1 MRTVAA
7 TGLVYHGRRASQTVE
22 RVHARPVAYSTPD
35 EFAHLIDAMKAAA
48 AALREA
54 EVPHLL
60 GGGLAAWARGGPP
73 TEHDVDFFV
82 RPDDAERALAA
93 LVEAGMR
100 PERPPEGWLLKAW
113 YEDTLVDLIFDPA
126 GGSITDEHFERAQ
139 RLEVMAQPLD
149 VASLDDVMVTKILS
163 ITEMQPDFA
172 SVLELARSLR
182 EQIDWE
188 FVRER
193 TAESP
198 FARSFFTLIEELGI
212 VRSSGT
218 TSG

>member
-7 TGLVYHGRRASQTVE
+7 TGLVYHRRRASQTVE

-48 AALREA
+48 AALRDA

-82 RPDDAERALAA
+82 RPEDAERALAA
-93 LVEAGMR
+93 LVDAGMR

-126 GGSITDEHFERAQ
+126 GGPVTDEHFERAE
-139 RLEVMAQPLD
+139 RLEVMAQPVD

-193 TAESP
+193 TASSP
-198 FARSFFTLIEELGI
+198 FARSFFTLVEELGI
-212 VRSSGT
+212 VESSGT
-218 TSG
+218 TS

>member
-1 MRTVAA
+1 M
-7 TGLVYHGRRASQTVE
+7 
-22 RVHARPVAYSTPD
+22 AYSTPD
-35 EFAHLIDAMKAAA
+35 EFAHLIDAMKIAA
-48 AALREA
+48 AALRDA

-82 RPDDAERALAA
+82 RPEDAERALAA
-93 LVEAGMR
+93 LIDTGMK

-113 YEDTLVDLIFDPA
+113 HGDTLVDLIFDPA
-126 GGSITDEHFERAQ
+126 GGSIGDEHFQRAE

-149 VASLDDVMVTKILS
+149 VASLDDVMITKMLS
-163 ITEMQPDFA
+163 ITEMQPDFS

-193 TAESP
+193 TASSP

-212 VRSSGT
+212 VEPSR
-218 TSG
+218 TST

>member
-1 MRTVAA
+1 M
-7 TGLVYHGRRASQTVE
+7 
-22 RVHARPVAYSTPD
+22 AYSTPD

-48 AALREA
+48 AALRDA

-82 RPDDAERALAA
+82 RAEDAERALAA

-126 GGSITDEHFERAQ
+126 GGPITDEHFARAE

-149 VASLDDVMVTKILS
+149 VASLDDVMITKILS

-193 TAESP
+193 TAGSP

-212 VRSSGT
+212 VQSSGT

>member
-1 MRTVAA
+1 MLHKRSSGYTRAA
-7 TGLVYHGRRASQTVE
+7 VGYTK
-22 RVHARPVAYSTPD
+22 PD
-35 EFAHLIDAMKAAA
+35 EFAHLIEAMKAAA
-48 AALREA
+48 AALRDA

-82 RPDDAERALAA
+82 RAEDAERALAA
-93 LVEAGMR
+93 LVDAGMK

-113 YEDTLVDLIFDPA
+113 HGDTLVDLIFDPA
-126 GGSITDEHFERAQ
+126 GGAITEEHFRRAE

-149 VASLDDVMVTKILS
+149 VASLDDVMITKLLS
-163 ITEMQPDFA
+163 ITEMQPDFS

-188 FVRER
+188 FVRDR
-193 TAESP
+193 TASSP
-198 FARSFFTLIEELGI
+198 FASSFFTLIEELGI
-212 VRSSGT
+212 VEPSR
-218 TSG
+218 TSTS

>member
-1 MRTVAA
+1 M
-7 TGLVYHGRRASQTVE
+7 
-22 RVHARPVAYSTPD
+22 AYSTPD
-35 EFAHLIDAMKAAA
+35 EFAGLIDAMKVAA
-48 AALREA
+48 AALRDA

-82 RPDDAERALAA
+82 REEDAERALAA
-93 LVEAGMR
+93 LTNAGMK
-100 PERPPEGWLLKAW
+100 PERPPEGWLFKA
-113 YEDTLVDLIFDPA
+113 YHDGTLIDLIFDPA
-126 GGSITDEHFERAQ
+126 GGPITEEHFQRGE

-149 VASLDDVMVTKILS
+149 VASLDDVMITKLLS
-163 ITEMQPDFA
+163 ITEMQPDFS

-182 EQIDWE
+182 EQIDWD

-193 TAESP
+193 TAASP

-212 VRSSGT
+212 VEPSRT
-218 TSG
+218 AN